1 MLMRNLDAIESN
13 KEVEQFEYEERADEF
28 LRLKKAKQPI
38 SDDGADYDGINGS
51 QMSFDQDVNVKYS

>member
-28 LRLKKAKQPI
+28 LRLKKTKQPI
-38 SDDGADYDGINGS
+38 SDDGADYDGKNGS